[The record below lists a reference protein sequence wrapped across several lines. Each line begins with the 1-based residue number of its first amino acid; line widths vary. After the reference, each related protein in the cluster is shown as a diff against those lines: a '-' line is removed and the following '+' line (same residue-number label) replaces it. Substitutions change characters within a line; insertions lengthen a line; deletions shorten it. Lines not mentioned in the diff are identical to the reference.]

1 MRPLILEA
9 GAIAAAEVTILKTDV
24 VGPGQIFNCLAAMA
38 MDETTQI
45 ATRIEIGIFSGT
57 RLIPIDATAGAFAA
71 GVSHTIYWPFAI
83 PAGCGVYAK
92 FVTPTAGDQLRLVAT
107 GVVGPVADINRDRF
121 MGDRAADHP
130 LRRI

>member
-1 MRPLILEA
+1 MRPLILES
-9 GAIAAAEVTILKTDV
+9 GVIAAAEVTILKTDV
-24 VGPGQIFNCLAAMA
+24 IGPGQIFNCLAAMA

-71 GVSHTIYWPFAI
+71 GISHTIYWPFAI

-107 GVVGPVADINRDRF
+107 GVVGPVADVHGERPREKHNLE
-121 MGDRAADHP
+121 H
-130 LRRI
+130 

>member
-9 GAIAAAEVTILKTDV
+9 GVIAAAEVTILKTDV
-24 VGPGQIFNCLAAMA
+24 IGPGQIFNCLAAMA

-57 RLIPIDATAGAFAA
+57 RLIPIDATAGVFPA

-83 PAGCGVYAK
+83 PTGSGVYAK

-107 GVVGPVADINRDRF
+107 GVVGPVADINRDSF

-130 LRRI
+130 TRRL